1 MSELDWGA
9 LQQEAKSAAALP
21 DGEYN
26 AFVLDTE
33 ATKSSNGKPMI
44 RVRFRIVDGPAKD
57 RAVRTQFVISP
68 ESPVAL
74 RIFFQHMET
83 IGLGA
88 DFFASNPPLANVAG
102 QLKGKY
108 VTLILGTRPWQG
120 NDVNEVKGYKPY
132 AGATTANPL
141 AGASVNTTP
150 SPLSAPP
157 SPLTAPPAPAPVATP
172 VMNAPPAPGSPPP
185 AEPF

>member
-26 AFVLDTE
+26 AFVLEAE

-44 RVRFRIVDGPAKD
+44 KVQYRIVDGPAKD
-57 RAVRTQFVISP
+57 KKVRTQFVISA
-68 ESPVAL
+68 ESPVSL
-74 RIFFQHMET
+74 RIFFQQMAMHD
-83 IGLGA
+83 LGP

-102 QLKGKY
+102 QLKNKR
-108 VTLILGTRPWQG
+108 VTLILGTRAWQG
-120 NDVNEVKGYKPY
+120 NDVNEVKGYKPF
-132 AGATTANPL
+132 AGTMGPDPTAF
-141 AGASVNTTP
+141 AGGPVGAP
-150 SPLSAPP
+150 SPLSTPP
-157 SPLTAPPAPAPVATP
+157 VPTPAAAAVIPA
-172 VMNAPPAPGSPPP
+172 APGTPPP

>member
-26 AFVLDTE
+26 AFVLDAE

-44 RVRFRIVDGPAKD
+44 KAQYRIVDGPAKD
-57 RAVRTQFVISP
+57 KKIRTQFVISA

-74 RIFFQHMET
+74 RIFFQQMATH
-83 IGLGA
+83 GLAA

-108 VTLILGTRPWQG
+108 VTLILGTRQWQG
-120 NDVNEVKGYKPY
+120 NDVNEVKGYKPF
-132 AGATTANPL
+132 AGAMGPNPTVP
-141 AGASVNTTP
+141 AGVPSMP
-150 SPLSAPP
+150 SPLSTPP
-157 SPLTAPPAPAPVATP
+157 SAPPAPAPVVAS